1 VHIFKPSAGDVTV
14 RLTVSDGQLDGH
26 DQVTMLAVPAIPPG
40 RTPGKLKVDAPAP
53 LEFAAVPPGQSASLS
68 FTVSN
73 TDTDTPT
80 SDLIVRLGVN
90 GAAFTLGT
98 TRLDLGPGES
108 APVTLTFAPTA
119 SGHQAAEITAV
130 ASATNQTSVHF
141 LSHGYGGA
149 APGTGPLPVAEAVFY
164 SGLAGGTVGILPN
177 GTRFVADTN
186 VHACVTQQN
195 GPGFGDYCLTDA
207 DCAANSGTCALTGTC
222 VRGDRAGQPCSRPDD
237 CPNGFCPKSSPFDPI
252 DMCGDGEGG
261 LWAAPPGTSRWGQ
274 RKDNIRQ
281 PRHSIAPEQGR
292 EQSRERLLVADARLA
307 A

>member
-1 VHIFKPSAGDVTV
+1 MPLCAEPRTTGERK
-14 RLTVSDGQLDGH
+14 
-26 DQVTMLAVPAIPPG
+26 PG
-40 RTPGKLKVDAPAP
+40 RQAPS
-53 LEFAAVPPGQSASLS
+53 FASSL
-68 FTVSN
+68 
-73 TDTDTPT
+73 
-80 SDLIVRLGVN
+80 
-90 GAAFTLGT
+90 AAFTLGT

-164 SGLAGGTVGILPN
+164 SGLAGGTLGILPN

-237 CPNGFCPKSSPFDPI
+237 CPNGFCPTSSPFDPI
-252 DMCGDGEGG
+252 DTAHGSRMSC
-261 LWAAPPGTSRWGQ
+261 AAITRSPLT
-274 RKDNIRQ
+274 
-281 PRHSIAPEQGR
+281 
-292 EQSRERLLVADARLA
+292 
-307 A
+307 